1 MKKILALILSLSLLL
16 AAFAGC
22 SANTETE
29 SSAPAE
35 KTVIRIAGMK
45 GPTTMGLAE
54 LLDKNDNGEATN
66 KYEFSLK
73 GAADEIVPLLK
84 KGELDIAAVPAN
96 VAAVVYNNT
105 EGGVKVLAVNTLGV
119 LYVVERGET
128 IQNVADLKGKT
139 IYATGKGTTPEFS
152 LRYILEKNNIDPD
165 KDVTLEFFG
174 EATEV
179 VAKLSKTEGAV
190 AMLPQPY
197 VTAAG
202 NKIADLSIRL
212 NLDEEWSKVDKNS
225 RMVTGVVV
233 ANAAFAEEN
242 PEAIEAFLKEYE
254 ASIDFVNENVDE
266 ASELIANLGIVD
278 NAAIAKKALPFCN
291 LAYLDGGEMKTALSG
306 YYKVLF
312 ESNPASV
319 GGSMPSSDFYYGN

>member
-1 MKKILALILSLSLLL
+1 MKKLLALTLSLLL
-16 AAFAGC
+16 MLAVFAGC
-22 SANTETE
+22 AGNTGTE
-29 SSAPAE
+29 STPPAQ

-45 GPTTMGLAE
+45 GPTTMGLAA
-54 LLDKNDNGEATN
+54 LLDKNDKGETQN
-66 KYEFSLK
+66 DYEFSLK
-73 GAADEIVPLLK
+73 GAADEIVPMLK

-96 VAAVVYNNT
+96 VAAVLYNNT

-128 IQNVADLKGKT
+128 IESVADLKGKT

-152 LRYILEKNNIDPD
+152 LRYILEKNGIDPD
-165 KDVTLEFFG
+165 KDVSLEFFG

-179 VAKLSKTEGAV
+179 VAKLSKSEGAV

-212 NLDEEWSKVDKNS
+212 NLDEEWQKVDEDS

-233 ANAAFAEEN
+233 ANASFVEEN
-242 PEAIEAFLKEYE
+242 PDAVKAFLSEYE
-254 ASIDFVNENVDE
+254 ASINYVNENVDE
-266 ASELIANLGIVD
+266 AAELIANLGIVD
-278 NAAIAKKALPFCN
+278 NAAIAKKALPYCN
-291 LAYLDGGEMKTALSG
+291 LAYLDGAKMQSALSG

-319 GGSMPSSDFYYGN
+319 GGAVPSSDFYYEN